1 MKPKNAPSHIYWVEA
16 IYETSDRRQ
25 PMGGKFTR
33 WDSAKARRDKVLEA
47 GGKSRIFESRRLR
60 WEEVDEGDDDE

>member
-1 MKPKNAPSHIYWVEA
+1 
-16 IYETSDRRQ
+16 
-25 PMGGKFTR
+25 MGGKFTR

-60 WEEVDEGDDDE
+60 WEEVDEDDET